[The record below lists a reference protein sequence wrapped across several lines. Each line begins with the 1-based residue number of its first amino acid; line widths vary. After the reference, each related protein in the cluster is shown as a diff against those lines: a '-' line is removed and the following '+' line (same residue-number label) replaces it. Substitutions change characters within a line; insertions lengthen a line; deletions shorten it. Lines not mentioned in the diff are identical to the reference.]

1 MILQA
6 KTNEQGITRRS
17 VGGLLLATSLYLL
30 TGCRPIQPVQ
40 SNTPTENT
48 TQPTLL
54 PDSTKVITEENTM
67 DVSLPSDPLVVQAM
81 KDLAK
86 RTGLSLEQI
95 TLVSQEAVTWPDG
108 ALGCPQP
115 GMVYMQV
122 LVDGSRIILSA
133 GGKTY
138 EYHSGDQ
145 RGAFLCTNPQ

>member
-1 MILQA
+1 MMLQA
-6 KTNEQGITRRS
+6 RNKGQGRVGGN

-30 TGCRPIQPVQ
+30 TGCTPIQPVK
-40 SNTPTENT
+40 SSTPAENT

-67 DVSLPSDPLVVQAM
+67 GTTLPSNPLVVQAM

-86 RTGLSLEQI
+86 LTGLSLDQI
-95 TLVSQEAVTWPDG
+95 TLVSNEAVTWPDG

-122 LVDGSRIILSA
+122 LVDGSRIVLSA
-133 GGKTY
+133 GGKSY

>member
-1 MILQA
+1 MIL
-6 KTNEQGITRRS
+6 KVTNNGRGRVRGS

-30 TGCRPIQPVQ
+30 TGCTPIQPVQ
-40 SNTPTENT
+40 SSSLTENT
-48 TQPTLL
+48 MKPTLL

-67 DVSLPSDPLVVQAM
+67 GTTLPSNPLVVQAM
-81 KDLAK
+81 KDLVK
-86 RTGLSLEQI
+86 RTGLSLDQI
-95 TLVSQEAVTWPDG
+95 TLVSDEAVTWPDG

-122 LVDGSRIILSA
+122 LVDGSRIVLEA
-133 GGKTY
+133 GGKSY